1 MAHGVNGM
9 DKQNSLW
16 FNLISWG
23 ITLVLVLA
31 AGVFTF
37 WRLQN
42 PQPVAAAPALA
53 ATEKPGDGPQT
64 AALPAGNTV
73 SVLSLPALERNLTLK
88 TVIPER
94 PRYNV
99 LKRTVARG
107 DSVFAIAKEANIK
120 PDTLLWAN
128 YEVLNDSPDS
138 IRPGQELNLPPTD
151 GILYQWKD
159 DDTLEKVA
167 TEYKAKIDD
176 ILNWPGNDIDLTNP
190 TFKAGQLV
198 MIPGGSREYKQW
210 LIPTIA
216 RGKSGTTSVAGS
228 ACGGGPVGSGAFIW
242 PAGNNYLSGNDYY
255 AGHLAI
261 DIAAGEGAPVYAAD
275 AGVVTRASGG
285 YNGGYGN
292 LVMIDHGNGFV
303 TVYAHLSQINVSVC
317 QGVGA
322 GTVIGAAGNTGNSF
336 GAHLHFEVR
345 QNGGFINPWNVLGQ

>member
-1 MAHGVNGM
+1 MN
-9 DKQNSLW
+9 KQTSLW

-23 ITLVLVLA
+23 ITLLLVFA
-31 AGVFTF
+31 AGGFAF

-42 PQPVAAAPALA
+42 PQTVAAAPAPA
-53 ATEKPGDGPQT
+53 ATEMAAESPQ
-64 AALPAGNTV
+64 AASPAGNTV
-73 SVLSLPALERNLTLK
+73 SVLTLPALERNLTLK
-88 TVIPER
+88 TIVPDR
-94 PRYNV
+94 PRYAV
-99 LKRTVARG
+99 IKHTVERG
-107 DSVFAIAKEANIK
+107 DSVFAIAKGASIK

-128 YEVLNDSPDS
+128 YDVLNDSPDS

-159 DDTLEKVA
+159 GDTLEKIA
-167 TEYKAKIDD
+167 TQYKAKVDD
-176 ILNWPGNDIDLTNP
+176 ILNWPGNNIDLTNP

-216 RGKSGTTSVAGS
+216 RGKSGTTGVAGS
-228 ACGGGPVGSGAFIW
+228 ACGGGPVGSGAFIF
-242 PAGNNYLSGNDYY
+242 PVGNHFLSGNDYY
-255 AGHLAI
+255 AGHLGI
-261 DIAAGEGAPVYAAD
+261 DLAAGEGSPVYAAD
-275 AGVVTRASGG
+275 AGVVVRAAGG
-285 YNGGYGN
+285 WNGGYGN
-292 LVMIDHGNGFV
+292 LVMIDHGNGYA

-345 QNGGFINPWNVLGQ
+345 KNGGFINPWNVLGQ